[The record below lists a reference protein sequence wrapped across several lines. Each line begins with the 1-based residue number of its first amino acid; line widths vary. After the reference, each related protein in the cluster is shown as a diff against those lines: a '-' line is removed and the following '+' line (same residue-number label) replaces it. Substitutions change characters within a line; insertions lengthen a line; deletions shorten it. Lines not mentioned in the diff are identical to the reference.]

1 MEKIKEKAE
10 NNGESGAFAM
20 YSSEDEM
27 CQDGLTKREYFAGLA
42 LQSIIAKGGTSE
54 KMITYYA
61 VRFADDLLE
70 ELERLKKNI

>member
-1 MEKIKEKAE
+1 MVKIEEIAQ

-54 KMITYYA
+54 KNMTYYA
-61 VRFADDLLE
+61 VRFADDLLK
-70 ELERLKKNI
+70 ELEK